1 MGREKLGISELILS
15 DFTFTYDITV
25 HLCIVL
31 TFQWQNWASNK
42 KPDSMNRALT
52 LLAMREKGS
61 HSGCN
66 LTSQL
71 FLPEIDSEIA
81 LKKLVSSWNFIS

>member
-31 TFQWQNWASNK
+31 TF
-42 KPDSMNRALT
+42 SMAKLGFKQEARFYEQSTYSTGNER
-52 LLAMREKGS
+52 KGFS
-61 HSGCN
+61 FR
-66 LTSQL
+66 L
-71 FLPEIDSEIA
+71 
-81 LKKLVSSWNFIS
+81 